1 MATLNILT
9 PEELAHREQKSRSK
23 GVGRGRRRSAE
34 RTRIIEGFKA
44 ALVQATPGYGA
55 DVLLGEDEHK
65 RTVRQNLK
73 AAADEL
79 GMALEF
85 RPIKVKNRIHFRVI
99 TLEEKAALPKR
110 PGRPRKVQP
119 EATQETIGE
128 EAQETNGN
136 GTEPEA
142 AAPARSRRR
151 RNQPQEARPTE

>member
-9 PEELAHREQKSRSK
+9 PEELAHRDQKSRSK

-34 RTRIIEGFKA
+34 RTRIIDGFKEV
-44 ALVQATPGYGA
+44 LQQAEPGSGA

-99 TLEEKAALPKR
+99 TLEAKAALPKR

-119 EATQETIGE
+119 EALQETR
-128 EAQETNGN
+128 QETNGN
-136 GTEPEA
+136 DAMDQRT
-142 AAPARSRRR
+142 
-151 RNQPQEARPTE
+151 